1 MPMRRNFMSAMFI
14 VVVGLLSLPAVPATA
29 QSSAADIPR
38 TADGRPDLNGI
49 WQVLNSAN
57 WNLEPHTASQGAVET
72 LGAIGAVAPGLG
84 VVVGGQIPYL
94 PEAAA
99 QRDENFRNRRTEDPE
114 AKCFRPGL
122 PRATYMPYPFQIFQ
136 TDSDIFVAYQYAGAV
151 RTIFLEERVDIPV
164 ESWMGWSNG
173 RWEGDTLVVEV
184 TALNGQTWLDRAGN
198 FATSSLRVIERFTPV
213 GPNHIRYEATLED
226 PNVYSE
232 PWTISMPLYRR
243 VEPNMRL
250 LEFKCVPFAEEMMYG
265 HLRKPGTGPD
275 EEGEGDE

>member
-1 MPMRRNFMSAMFI
+1 MLIRRNFVFAMSI
-14 VVVGLLSLPAVPATA
+14 VVAGLQLLPAVSAPA

-38 TADGRPDLNGI
+38 TADGRPDLSGI

-99 QRDENFRNRRTEDPE
+99 QRDENFRNRRTDDPE
-114 AKCFRPGL
+114 ARCFRPGL

-151 RTIFLEERVDIPV
+151 RTIFLQERVDIPV

-198 FATSSLRVIERFTPV
+198 FASSNLRVIERFTPV
-213 GPNHIRYEATLED
+213 GPSHIRYEATLED

-243 VEPNMRL
+243 MEPNMRL
-250 LEFKCVPFAEEMMYG
+250 LEFKCVPFAEELMYG
-265 HLRKPGTGPD
+265 HLSKPGTGPD
-275 EEGEGDE
+275 EGGEGDE

>member
-1 MPMRRNFMSAMFI
+1 MLIRRCFVSAMSI
-14 VVVGLLSLPAVPATA
+14 VAAGLLLLPTLAAA

-38 TADGRPDLNGI
+38 TSDGRPDLNGI

-114 AKCFRPGL
+114 ARCFRPGL

-136 TDSDIFVAYQYAGAV
+136 TDGDIFVAYQYAGAV
-151 RTIFLEERVDIPV
+151 RTIFLQERVDIPV

-184 TALNGQTWLDRAGN
+184 TALNGQIWLDRAGN
-198 FATSSLRVIERFTPV
+198 FATSSLRVVERFTPV

-243 VEPNMRL
+243 IEPNARL
-250 LEFKCVPFAEEMMYG
+250 LEFKCVPFAEELMYG
-265 HLRKPGTGPD
+265 HLSKPGTGPD
-275 EEGEGDE
+275 EGGEGDE

>member
-1 MPMRRNFMSAMFI
+1 MLIRRNFVFAMSI
-14 VVVGLLSLPAVPATA
+14 VVAGLLLLPAVSAPA

-38 TADGRPDLNGI
+38 TADGRPDLSGI

-57 WNLEPHTASQGAVET
+57 WNLELHTASQGAVET

-122 PRATYMPYPFQIFQ
+122 PRATYMPYPFQIFH

-151 RTIFLEERVDIPV
+151 RTIFLQERVDIPV

-198 FATSSLRVIERFTPV
+198 FASSNLRVVERFTPV
-213 GPNHIRYEATLED
+213 GPSHIRYEATLED

-243 VEPNMRL
+243 IEPNMRL
-250 LEFKCVPFAEEMMYG
+250 LEFKCVPFAEELMYG

-275 EEGEGDE
+275 EGGEGDE